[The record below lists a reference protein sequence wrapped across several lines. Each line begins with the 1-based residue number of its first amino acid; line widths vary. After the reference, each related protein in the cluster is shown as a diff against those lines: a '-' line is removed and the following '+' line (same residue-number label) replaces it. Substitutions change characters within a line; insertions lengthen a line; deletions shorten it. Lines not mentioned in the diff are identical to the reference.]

1 MKLRHAFKQ
10 IDSVELFNV
19 LCILES
25 RLSDASYTL
34 EECCDVYGPVI
45 RELLA
50 TPEEDNDWSLRI
62 TIDSEMMYVDVSAW
76 SKTEYVGESISLG
89 GSPWKTIA
97 NAEIENLTD
106 MELTEQV
113 AYILW
118 ELTYDGWT
126 ESEQLEFH
134 RNLIDRIVKGRG
146 YTS

>member
-34 EECCDVYGPVI
+34 EECCDVYSPAI

-62 TIDSEMMYVDVSAW
+62 MNDSDTNYIDVSAW

-89 GSPWKTIA
+89 GTPWKTIA

-126 ESEQLEFH
+126 EEEQQAFH
-134 RNLIDRIVKGRG
+134 KELIDYVAGKKTTI
-146 YTS
+146 